1 MSLLSI
7 PLTATL
13 TLGLVSCATPL
24 LAYSASDMPPLQ
36 LAVVGQPSVQDGRTR
51 FRTLFCELAAR
62 ETPHGLDCEK
72 LLVRLAGEPEE
83 SAPAPLPAHDPRLH
97 LLMVPGGFAECF
109 KDAALL
115 PEAVPRLRSA
125 GYPVSTVPISGRS
138 SSTYN
143 TYRIAAAVAHMQL
156 PADSRLVLVG
166 YSKGVVDILEFL
178 VQYPSLA
185 ARVHAVVSISGSV
198 NGSPVANRYGFLY
211 RATEDWIL
219 RDCPPGDRGISVDLE
234 RERRQSWLARQRFPG
249 HIRYFSIASIA
260 PPEERARAFL
270 HIGGSL
276 RYIDPLHDG
285 QLIFYD
291 QLLPG
296 SELLGYIRADHWAG
310 ALPLQEHWHIM
321 ATNPAGTHFPRGLL
335 LEAIMLRVS
344 EALRDKG

>member
-1 MSLLSI
+1 M
-7 PLTATL
+7 ATL
-13 TLGLVSCATPL
+13 ALGLMSCATPL

-62 ETPHGLDCEK
+62 ESPHGLDCEK
-72 LLVRLAGEPEE
+72 LLVRLAGEREE

-97 LLMVPGGFAECF
+97 LLLVPGGFAECF

-115 PEAVPRLRSA
+115 PEALPRLRSA
-125 GYPVSTVPISGRS
+125 GYSVSTVPVSGRS
-138 SSTYN
+138 SSAYN
-143 TYRIAAAVAHMQL
+143 TYRIAAAVARMRL
-156 PADSRLVLVG
+156 PAGSLLVLVG

-178 VQYPSLA
+178 VQYPRLA
-185 ARVHAVVSISGSV
+185 ARVQAVVSISGSV

-211 RATEDWIL
+211 RATEDWVL
-219 RDCPPGDRGISVDLE
+219 QSCPPGDRGISVDLE
-234 RERRQSWLARQRFPG
+234 RELRQTWLARQRFPS
-249 HIRYFSIASIA
+249 HIRYFSLASIV

-276 RYIDPLHDG
+276 GYIDPLHDG

-296 SELLGYIRADHWAG
+296 SELLGYIRADHWAA
-310 ALPLQEHWHIM
+310 ALPLQEHWYILG
-321 ATNPAGTHFPRGLL
+321 ANPAGTHFPRGLL

-344 EALRDKG
+344 EALHDKG